1 MRILETILTIII
13 TVIFIFIITILID
26 NYFID
31 EKKTNTKDK
40 WELKYDSLL
49 QVKSCYCKKLEFLD
63 TLSDKE
69 IETAFKKSRCKIL

>member
-1 MRILETILTIII
+1 MKIENLKH
-13 TVIFIFIITILID
+13 
-26 NYFID
+26 
-31 EKKTNTKDK
+31 EKDIYSHKI
-40 WELKYDSLL
+40 DSLL